1 MNSIASNYLKNR
13 DFKTHVYGDVVD
25 QSFYI
30 WKVPNLWTY
39 AANFATESVPLKTL
53 VSEIDRMRWF
63 NPAMPPT
70 IRRIVS
76 HCIKIQHADLS
87 YPILLG
93 PRGQVIDGSHR
104 LAKALLEGHDSID
117 AIRLTAMPS
126 PDLVT
131 DTVAEGME
139 AIQNGLQPKTQE
151 HSATVGH

>member
-1 MNSIASNYLKNR
+1 M
-13 DFKTHVYGDVVD
+13 
-25 QSFYI
+25 
-30 WKVPNLWTY
+30 
-39 AANFATESVPLKTL
+39 TESVPLQSL
-53 VSEIDRMRWF
+53 VPEIDRMRWF

-93 PRGQVIDGSHR
+93 PAGQVIDGSHR

-117 AIRLTAMPS
+117 AIRITAMPP

-131 DTVAEGME
+131 DSVAKGME
-139 AIQNGLQPKTQE
+139 AIQNGFGSQSEAQPVGN
-151 HSATVGH
+151 HSNSKH